1 MKFGLSNEAI
11 HAITKVFRQYTKIE
25 KVILYGSRA
34 KGTHKFSSDIDL
46 TIISNS
52 LDFNE
57 FQQLQIALDDL
68 MLPYIIDLSM
78 YKDISHKDL
87 IEHIQRVGV
96 IFYEKAKAS

>member
-1 MKFGLSNEAI
+1 MKFGLSNKTI
-11 HAITKVFRQYTKIE
+11 QAITDVFRQYPKIK

-34 KGTHKFSSDIDL
+34 KGTHKHSSDIDL

-52 LDFNE
+52 LEFNE

-78 YKDISHKDL
+78 YKDISHKEL
-87 IEHIQRVGV
+87 IDHIQRVGV
-96 IFYEKAKAS
+96 VFYLSN

>member
-11 HAITKVFRQYTKIE
+11 HAITEVFRQYTKIE

-57 FQQLQIALDDL
+57 FQQLQISLDDL

-87 IEHIQRVGV
+87 IEHIHRVGV

>member
-1 MKFGLSNEAI
+1 MRFSLSNETI
-11 HAITKVFRQYTKIE
+11 QAITDVFRQYPKIE

-34 KGTHKFSSDIDL
+34 KGTHKYSSDIDL
-46 TIISNS
+46 TILSDS
-52 LDFNE
+52 LEFNE

-78 YKDISHKDL
+78 YKDISHQEL

-96 IFYEKAKAS
+96 VFYEKSKAS